1 MENGIKELSEAKLA
15 QEEKNME
22 LQESLGKVLGTS
34 WRVETKQK
42 RKKLNRWRN
51 LSEHLQ
57 QADRELHASLSFGEL
72 CRQLQNKI

>member
-42 RKKLNRWRN
+42 RKKLNR
-51 LSEHLQ
+51 
-57 QADRELHASLSFGEL
+57 
-72 CRQLQNKI
+72 